1 MIITGKIL
9 RYDGVKLTIAP
20 DEDIAQEVI
29 DKQIGSVEIRLDDG
43 RTISADQRKKIFAIL
58 REISLWC
65 GHDPEYLRTYLQWD
79 FCAVSGSEWFSLSD
93 VDMTTARLFINH
105 LIEFCFSHNVPT
117 RDTLLNRSDDIDRYL
132 YLCLLH
138 RKCAIC
144 NADAEIHHVDRV
156 GMGRDRKTI
165 IHKGMK
171 AIALCREHHQQAHV
185 DEKKLFEDN
194 HVYGIELNDI
204 LCNALGLKTTA
215 D

>member
-1 MIITGKIL
+1 MVITGKII
-9 RYDGVKLTIAP
+9 RFDGIKMTIVP
-20 DEDIAQEVI
+20 EEEISREVI

-43 RTISADQRKKIFAIL
+43 RTISADQRKKIFAII
-58 REISLWC
+58 REISLWS

-79 FCAVSGSEWFSLSD
+79 FCSVSGSDWFSLSN

-105 LIEFCFSHNVPT
+105 LIDFCFRHNIPT
-117 RDTLLNRSDDIDRYL
+117 MDTLLNRADDIDKYL

-144 NADAEIHHVDRV
+144 NKDAEIHHVDRV
-156 GMGRDRKTI
+156 GMGRNRKTI

-171 AIALCREHHQQAHV
+171 AIALCREHHQLAHV
-185 DEKKLFEDN
+185 NQKKLFEDY
-194 HVYGIELNDI
+194 HIYGIELNDI
-204 LCNALGLKTTA
+204 LCRELGLNAEA